1 MSRVVVCDLG
11 IGNLRSVV
19 RAVSLCGAE
28 AQIAADP
35 SALDGADAV
44 IVPGQGA
51 FRDGAAALSRGFGDA
66 LKRHIEAGRPY
77 LGICLGL
84 QLLFDT
90 SDESPGSHGL
100 GILRG
105 HVARIPTGAAKG
117 ARPAL
122 KLPHI
127 GWNAVVRPAGGSRP
141 GTELEALFGKQVYFA
156 HSFVAVPEDL
166 ACVAAV
172 VDYGGPLV
180 CAVQKKNVLA
190 VQFHPEKSQ
199 RVGLAFIAGWVAGV
213 ARHDAAHGA
222 RA

>member
-11 IGNLRSVV
+11 IGNLRSVA
-19 RAVSLCGAE
+19 RAVSLCGAVAE
-28 AQIAADP
+28 IVADP
-35 SALDGADAV
+35 SALEGADAV

-66 LKRHIEAGRPY
+66 LRRHIDTGRPY

-90 SDESPGSHGL
+90 SAESPGSHGL

-117 ARPAL
+117 ERPAL

-127 GWNAVVRPAGGSRP
+127 GWNAVLRPAGASRP
-141 GTELEALFGKQVYFA
+141 TTELEALFGKQVYFA
-156 HSFVAVPEDL
+156 HSFVAVPEDP

-180 CAVQKKNVLA
+180 CAVQKANVLA

-199 RVGLAFIAGWVAGV
+199 RVGLAFIAAWVARIDQ
-213 ARHDAAHGA
+213 AQGA
-222 RA
+222 RT